1 MAASVPVVP
10 MDRGNNTT
18 CTINL
23 HGATIV
29 SWRVNNQVM
38 VWPAFWGILGSLSP
52 RPACRHEAVQRGGRP
67 VVKIRHKGL
76 VKLSDLSVQKQNC
89 GFAACNLSSLRRQ
102 TVWSCHLAR
111 KYRPRRFADEISG
124 LAPDNKGPLIH
135 LLHEI

>member
-38 VWPAFWGILGSLSP
+38 GSFLGHFGVSI
-52 RPACRHEAVQRGGRP
+52 A
-67 VVKIRHKGL
+67 
-76 VKLSDLSVQKQNC
+76 
-89 GFAACNLSSLRRQ
+89 Q
-102 TVWSCHLAR
+102 TGMSA
-111 KYRPRRFADEISG
+111 
-124 LAPDNKGPLIH
+124 
-135 LLHEI
+135 

>member
-29 SWRVNNQVM
+29 SWRVNNQVK
-38 VWPAFWGILGSLSP
+38 VWASFWHILGGFSLSS

-67 VVKIRHKGL
+67 VVKIGIKA
-76 VKLSDLSVQKQNC
+76 S
-89 GFAACNLSSLRRQ
+89 
-102 TVWSCHLAR
+102 
-111 KYRPRRFADEISG
+111 
-124 LAPDNKGPLIH
+124 
-135 LLHEI
+135 

>member
-38 VWPAFWGILGSLSP
+38 VWAAFWGILGSLSP
-52 RPACRHEAVQRGGRP
+52 RPACRHEAVQRGGTGR
-67 VVKIRHKGL
+67 
-76 VKLSDLSVQKQNC
+76 
-89 GFAACNLSSLRRQ
+89 SLRLGIKA
-102 TVWSCHLAR
+102 S
-111 KYRPRRFADEISG
+111 
-124 LAPDNKGPLIH
+124 
-135 LLHEI
+135 